1 MKIGKLILVFFFLSS
16 VILLRAEVKE
26 EGRSRQLY
34 GPEDLTKFISLVK
47 TAKPPVIDGV
57 MDKDEWRYA
66 TSITGLTKVAYIYQS
81 GVHGCICDDPDYE
94 RNRKD
99 ISYIMIDNMAN
110 HQSRFW
116 ITYDDNNLYI
126 AHHSPPP
133 PNIKDIP
140 AMIEVMLR
148 KTQTLHDANIDQDD
162 CIDIEIMSP
171 VYPRGDNYII
181 QVNSI
186 GTTFECIWGGTKG
199 KMPGITVGWDPP
211 VVNASRLTLDGWVI
225 EVAIP
230 WSGLAPYINKP
241 KDGDVLYMNFGRI
254 WREVMDEPHAWQGY
268 DGFRPKG
275 EVAFG
280 GSQGIVVQMKDVGNL
295 PRGEAA
301 FSADITNFY
310 NEDRRVSVEITT
322 NSGEI
327 KEKKEIAIP
336 AGKSTSYNFNGRI
349 KSFDTTIISFVIKDL
364 KANRIVYKSSL
375 PVIRPTEPSFF
386 IRRYRS
392 KELAKIETDMSF
404 MGAADLEKIN
414 INLKVTN
421 KQTGKD
427 VLNKIYKNLS
437 SYQPVLEFSTNGW
450 EPGDYEAT
458 FIFSAPGIKPYQT
471 TISYRHPPLPEWWGN
486 RYGFDDMDNDV
497 VPYPW
502 TDMKVEKDTVYVL
515 NREYRFSD
523 RFLPEQIKTFDY
535 PILRGPIRLVIKKA
549 DGEVIDTGALP
560 VKVEWAKVKRTRV
573 EGSRIIELKDI
584 NLKNEFWAEY
594 DGFLW
599 NTLTVKP
606 VKETE
611 IVSMELEIPITKEFT
626 DVINNC
632 DYSLRTTGK
641 LKADG
646 YTWPA
651 TRPVWLGNGDGGLQL
666 IPFEDNKY
674 FVRDIKK
681 TINVKRTDEGA
692 TLSFTIIDTST
703 KIKSPYN
710 VQFGL
715 IATPVRPNIKRTP
728 YFSKAGITGGGPWYP
743 KGMEFMAAPDPG
755 FDFYG
760 YGTKVG
766 RIYVHPAPLNVSP
779 ESLAKDAIGGE
790 DYLFADEFRE
800 NPAERTLS
808 HIKTDYRHQQL
819 IDYFVW
825 RHWKFQNKYGF
836 KGLYYDGGFVG
847 YTLGMREM
855 VKRMYNI
862 TLSNTLFAGREI
874 NIGFHSSGMFNM
886 GVLGFGSY
894 NWDGENYNGIINAN
908 QQTYLGVTDT
918 AMYRAQH
925 MGYNLGGWPIM
936 FLGQGRLKR
945 EWVEAN
951 GGPEAVFDQ
960 ISGLDLLHDGGSV
973 CCIMPAIG
981 GAKPQEMRRVRERMA
996 KALDKYNFYHWVYQ
1010 FIPYW
1015 RQDIV
1020 KVPQENMYVSIYLA
1034 QPSRLKERIYPEY
1047 VRMYKYLPRYIQAQI
1062 VDEIEKERKYLE
1074 TLEDRAILIVYNE
1087 SGYEGEVR
1095 IKVDWGKLGL
1105 GSPDRLKVENAV
1117 HSTGFRLEKRKDE
1130 KGNEYEEAVFFP
1142 RSEEYAKIEGDEVV
1156 FPITKYNYR
1165 MIVIEKKK

>member
-594 DGFLW
+594 DGLLYF
-599 NTLTVKP
+599 NIRIEPAQGVDIGFM
-606 VKETE
+606 E
-611 IVSMELEIPITKEFT
+611 IEIPLTKEFS
-626 DVINNC
+626 DV
-632 DYSLRTTGK
+632 SWGS
-641 LKADG
+641 
-646 YTWPA
+646 WM
-651 TRPVWLGNGDGGLQL
+651 GNGDGGIQVFQEGNTFFTKDIQPVRVDKDEKEGVWTWHMTL
-666 IPFEDNKY
+666 INIPAKIEKPY
-674 FVRDIKK
+674 VI
-681 TINVKRTDEGA
+681 
-692 TLSFTIIDTST
+692 TL
-703 KIKSPYN
+703 
-710 VQFGL
+710 GL
-715 IATPVRPNIKRTP
+715 MATPSRPKIWRTP
-728 YFSKAGITGGGPWYP
+728 YFSKKSIQGGGAWFPQ
-743 KGMEFMAAPDPG
+743 GLEFMPAADPG
-755 FDFYG
+755 FDCYG
-760 YGTKVG
+760 YNSKQG
-766 RIYVHPAPLNVSP
+766 RIYVHTTPVNTGSEDFKLYGY
-779 ESLAKDAIGGE
+779 EWLADPN
-790 DYLFADEFRE
+790 FR
-800 NPAERTLS
+800 PTS
-808 HIKTDYRHQQL
+808 QDKTVPTNSASKSYR
-819 IDYFVW
+819 DYFVW
-825 RHWKFQNKYGF
+825 RHWIYKQKYDF
-836 KGLYYDGGFVG
+836 SGLYFDNPAHQGL
-847 YTLGMREM
+847 YTRDI
-855 VKRMYNI
+855 VKRLYNI
-862 TLSNTLFAGREI
+862 THSNNFLAAREKA
-874 NIGFHSSGMFNM
+874 IGGAAN
-886 GVLGFGSY
+886 GSIDMRY
-894 NWDGENYNGIINAN
+894 MSFWCYHWDGEQFNSAINAN
-908 QQTYLGVTDT
+908 QQTYLGLIDT
-918 AMYRAQH
+918 KRYRGEF
-925 MGYNLGGWPIM
+925 MGHNIGSWPVM